1 MLGKRTTLAAGLLSV
16 LLTGASGCGDDGL
29 PGGARALE
37 QGRTTWIRGR
47 ITDVDGAPLAGLE
60 VNADGASART
70 DAKGRFELAARP
82 NRELRVAVNS
92 ELYSSTALAVS
103 ASEEAGAQVELAVKP
118 RRTLKV
124 LDAAGGGR
132 IASDDGFALELPQG
146 ALVDAAGAMVRG
158 EVEVRYATVNRP
170 REVVAAPGRMQAQ
183 DRAGLEGFGM
193 AEVSFYQAGRRV
205 MLAKEMQVEM
215 PLYEGHGLAD
225 GVEVDLYAMTEA
237 DVRWTQG
244 ARGQVRG
251 NRVVLRASRDQWVGA
266 AKTLPAPSC
275 VKGRLGLSGSRA
287 VANTTVRAARERGL
301 ALIQAETHADG
312 SFCMPVTADD
322 DWRVST
328 FYDDGSESFG
338 LEVNLS
344 SDQAAGMCGGSSGC
358 KDVGDVTLPS
368 ID

>member
-1 MLGKRTTLAAGLLSV
+1 MLGKRTTLAASLLSV
-16 LLTGASGCGDDGL
+16 GLAGASGSGDDGL

-37 QGRTTWIRGR
+37 QGRTTWVRGR

-70 DAKGRFELAARP
+70 DEKGRFELAARP

-92 ELYSSTALAVS
+92 ELYSGAALAVS

-124 LDAAGGGR
+124 LDAARGGR
-132 IASDDGFALELPQG
+132 VESDDGFAVELPAG
-146 ALVDAAGAMVRG
+146 ALVDGAGAMVKG

-183 DRAGLEGFGM
+183 DRAGLDGFGM
-193 AEVSFYQAGRRV
+193 AEVSFYHAGKRV
-205 MLAKEMQVEM
+205 TLSKEMQVEL
-215 PLYEGHGLAD
+215 PLYDGHGLGE
-225 GVEVDLYAMTEA
+225 GVEVDLFAMTEA

-244 ARGQVRG
+244 ARGRVQG
-251 NRVVLRASRDQWVGA
+251 DRVVLRSSRDQWVGA
-266 AKTLPAPSC
+266 AKALPAPSC
-275 VKGRLGLSGSRA
+275 VKGRLALSGARA

-328 FYDDGSESFG
+328 FFDDGSESFE
-338 LEVNLS
+338 LAVNLR
-344 SDQAAGMCGGSSGC
+344 SDQASGMCGGTTGC
-358 KDVGDVTLPS
+358 KDVGEVTLPS